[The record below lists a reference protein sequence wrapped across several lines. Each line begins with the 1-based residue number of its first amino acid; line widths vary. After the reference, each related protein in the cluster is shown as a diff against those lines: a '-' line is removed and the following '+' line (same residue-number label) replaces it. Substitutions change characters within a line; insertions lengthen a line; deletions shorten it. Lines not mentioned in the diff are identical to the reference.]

1 MKLAPIQIALAAL
14 IAVSGTTFAQ
24 TAAAPAA
31 AAAPAEPVSPLSF
44 NVDLTSNYK
53 FRGQDQDTS
62 RTSSF
67 KPALQ
72 GGVDYAFANG
82 FYLGNWN
89 SMVNFLNPDPQN
101 TTNKRA
107 NLEMDFYGG
116 YKWSVG
122 DWGFDLGLLQ
132 YYYPNSTKANVTE
145 GYIGASWGPVSA
157 KYSNTLSRGYFGN
170 GIGATGNASD
180 GRGTQYLN
188 IGYSKELIPSWT
200 FKAAVGQTLFRNAVR
215 SVAANAQNYTD
226 YSLGVSYDF
235 GNSVSL
241 AGYLQGGTNKN
252 VPAYQYNVGTSVRS
266 INRDTLI
273 VTLMKTF

>member
-1 MKLAPIQIALAAL
+1 MKFVPIQIALAAAL
-14 IAVSGTTFAQ
+14 AVSGTAIAQ
-24 TAAAPAA
+24 TPPAAAPAA
-31 AAAPAEPVSPLSF
+31 PAAPASPWSV
-44 NVDLTSNYK
+44 NIDLTSNYK

-62 RTSSF
+62 RTRSF

-89 SMVNFLNPDPQN
+89 STVNFLNPDPFN

-107 NLEMDFYGG
+107 NFEMDFYGG

-132 YYYPNSTKANVTE
+132 YYYPGSTKANTTE
-145 GYIGASWGPVSA
+145 AYIGATWGPLSA
-157 KYSNTLSRGYFGN
+157 KYFNTLSRGYFGN

-188 IGYSKELIPSWT
+188 VAFAKEFMPSWT
-200 FKAAVGQTLFRNAVR
+200 FKAAVGQTYFPSAVR

-235 GNSVSL
+235 GDNLSL
-241 AGYLQGGTNKN
+241 AGYVQGGSNKN
-252 VPAYQYNVGTSVRS
+252 APAYQYTVGGVSKS
-266 INRDTLI
+266 FNRDTVI
-273 VTLMKTF
+273 VTLTKTF